1 MLLWRQ
7 IHVNTARCE
16 HPCDSLQPFLI
27 LWMIILGSSAC
38 KDLETSSVR
47 LFLKHAVTRLSSESM
62 RSHSRCIGVFS
73 DVCVQTG
80 PVRAVGDGGLGAAA
94 VASGSSRRSDASW
107 EGSSR
112 AAGVSPALHH
122 ALSGAQPA
130 VPALLLPGALQVRR
144 YGQQIYLQIARYL

>member
-1 MLLWRQ
+1 ML
-7 IHVNTARCE
+7 
-16 HPCDSLQPFLI
+16 
-27 LWMIILGSSAC
+27 
-38 KDLETSSVR
+38 
-47 LFLKHAVTRLSSESM
+47 
-62 RSHSRCIGVFS
+62 SHSRCIGVFS

-94 VASGSSRRSDASW
+94 VAAGSSRRSDASW

-144 YGQQIYLQIARYL
+144 YGQQIYLQIA